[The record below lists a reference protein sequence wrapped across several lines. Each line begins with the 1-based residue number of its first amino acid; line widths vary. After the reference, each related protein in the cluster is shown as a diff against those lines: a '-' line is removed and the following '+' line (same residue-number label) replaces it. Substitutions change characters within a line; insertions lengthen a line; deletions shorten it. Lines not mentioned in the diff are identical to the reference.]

1 MTRYNI
7 STMKKLRRIV
17 IYATAIIA
25 VLFITVICLFY
36 FKQEKFLFRPEVL
49 TPNYAFAFKE
59 KYKEVYITV
68 EKDVTLHGLLF
79 KAEKSK
85 GLVFYLHGN
94 GGSVKGWGGEAET
107 FTSCGYD
114 LFMLDYRGYGK
125 SGGHITSED
134 QMHGD
139 MQKVYEYL
147 LKLYSEDK
155 IIIAGYSIGTGPAAK
170 LAANNKVKALLLQ
183 APYNSLTQLIQEKAP
198 FMPKG
203 LIRYHFETYKNIVK
217 VSAPVYIFH
226 GTNDKLIPYSHS
238 VKLKQR
244 LPRAVLIPLP
254 GEGHN
259 SIKVSKLYKQEL
271 RKILAL

>member
-1 MTRYNI
+1 MHLLSRKSI
-7 STMKKLRRIV
+7 R
-17 IYATAIIA
+17 
-25 VLFITVICLFY
+25 
-36 FKQEKFLFRPEVL
+36 
-49 TPNYAFAFKE
+49 
-59 KYKEVYITV
+59 VYITV

-125 SGGHITSED
+125 SGSHITSED

-147 LKLYSEDK
+147 LKYYSEDK

-183 APYNSLTQLIQEKAP
+183 APYFSLTQLIQEKAP

-226 GTNDKLIPYSHS
+226 GTNDRLIPYSHS